1 MTNTNTLFLRHDDDS
16 EILIFQENSVFPLF
30 VFASW
35 GIWRAM
41 ATFAELVLSTSR
53 CTCPCRSFTRKPLIR
68 PPLSGLRLP
77 GDTKPLFRSGLGRIS
92 VSRRFLTAV
101 ARAESDQLG
110 DDDHSKGIDRIHNL
124 QNVEDK
130 QKKASQLKKRVIF
143 GIGIGLPVG
152 CVVLAGGWVFTV
164 ALASSVFIGS
174 REYFELVRSRG
185 IAKGMTPPP
194 RYVSRVCSVICAL
207 MPILTL

>member
-1 MTNTNTLFLRHDDDS
+1 
-16 EILIFQENSVFPLF
+16 
-30 VFASW
+30 
-35 GIWRAM
+35 M

-110 DDDHSKGIDRIHNL
+110 DDDHSKVITLCFHL
-124 QNVEDK
+124 
-130 QKKASQLKKRVIF
+130 LKICNFR
-143 GIGIGLPVG
+143 
-152 CVVLAGGWVFTV
+152 
-164 ALASSVFIGS
+164 
-174 REYFELVRSRG
+174 RS
-185 IAKGMTPPP
+185 KF
-194 RYVSRVCSVICAL
+194 
-207 MPILTL
+207 